1 MAEIWGA
8 AIAVGGAVI
17 SGVAASKKAKEDRAA
32 ATSDRKAATKDE
44 AIYGSI
50 LSQFEAEQDDYYN
63 QLDRSRKQRGLDQ
76 FRSFNTV
83 SSFAPQYAGDN
94 PRIVVPNRPN
104 INTLIEAAVPQEA
117 ASSGG
122 SKKSLLDTLDPIGAK
137 LKKVDPVRK
146 ALGKLF

>member
-50 LSQFEAEQDDYYN
+50 LSQFEAQQDDYYN
-63 QLDRSRKQRGLDQ
+63 QLNRQRKQRGLDQ

-83 SSFAPQYAGDN
+83 SSFAPEYAGDSS
-94 PRIVVPNRPN
+94 RIVVPTQPD
-104 INTLIEAAVPQEA
+104 INALITAAVPEQA
-117 ASSGG
+117 SSSSGG
-122 SKKSLLDTLDPIGAK
+122 KKSLLDTLDPVGAK
-137 LKKVDPVRK
+137 LKKIDPVRK

>member
-17 SGVAASKKAKEDRAA
+17 SGISAQKKAKADRKA
-32 ATSDRKAATKDE
+32 ATEDRKAATKED

-50 LSQFEAEQDDYYN
+50 LSKFEAQQDDYYD
-63 QLDRSRKQRGLDQ
+63 QLNRQRKQRGLDQ

-83 SSFAPQYAGDN
+83 SSFAPNYAGDN
-94 PRIVVPNRPN
+94 SRIVVPDQPD
-104 INTLIEAAVPQEA
+104 INKLIEAAVPQEV

-122 SKKSLLDTLDPIGAK
+122 GKKSLLDTLDPIGAK
-137 LKKVDPVRK
+137 LKKIDPVRK